1 MYLAEHVIELG
12 KACEELRKVLEYVP
26 VGELREHAA
35 EILGKG
41 LDDYSRALIEFAE
54 DAIRD
59 DMKKGLF

>member
-1 MYLAEHVIELG
+1 MKLTEHVIELG

-26 VGELREHAA
+26 EGELREHAA
-35 EILGKG
+35 EILEESITN
-41 LDDYSRALIEFAE
+41 YSGALVEFAE